1 MIFQSFLISLMSNLV
16 AQEFPNHSYRFQKYD
31 LAQKLHCSQK
41 RKYDAVPHLN
51 RSLKF
56 TILIINDTIMD
67 TLYIDTVKFPLFYFL
82 RGKIV

>member
-51 RSLKF
+51 RNVEDI
-56 TILIINDTIMD
+56 TLIIRCTMTG
-67 TLYIDTVKFPLFYFL
+67 TL
-82 RGKIV
+82 

>member
-41 RKYDAVPHLN
+41 RKYDAVPH
-51 RSLKF
+51 F
-56 TILIINDTIMD
+56 
-67 TLYIDTVKFPLFYFL
+67 LFDYSPL
-82 RGKIV
+82 RGRMVITI

>member
-51 RSLKF
+51 RSVVY
-56 TILIINDTIMD
+56 INLIYN
-67 TLYIDTVKFPLFYFL
+67 
-82 RGKIV
+82 

>member
-41 RKYDAVPHLN
+41 RKYNAVPH
-51 RSLKF
+51 F
-56 TILIINDTIMD
+56 
-67 TLYIDTVKFPLFYFL
+67 LF
-82 RGKIV
+82 

>member
-41 RKYDAVPHLN
+41 RKYDAVPRLN
-51 RSLKF
+51 LNKISILLTVSNKLYF
-56 TILIINDTIMD
+56 T
-67 TLYIDTVKFPLFYFL
+67 P
-82 RGKIV
+82 

>member
-41 RKYDAVPHLN
+41 RKYDAVPRLN
-51 RSLKF
+51 QN
-56 TILIINDTIMD
+56 IINI
-67 TLYIDTVKFPLFYFL
+67 
-82 RGKIV
+82 

>member
-51 RSLKF
+51 R
-56 TILIINDTIMD
+56 IL
-67 TLYIDTVKFPLFYFL
+67 
-82 RGKIV
+82 

>member
-41 RKYDAVPHLN
+41 RKYDAVPRLS
-51 RSLKF
+51 R
-56 TILIINDTIMD
+56 IL
-67 TLYIDTVKFPLFYFL
+67 
-82 RGKIV
+82 

>member
-41 RKYDAVPHLN
+41 RKYDAVPCSFLAE
-51 RSLKF
+51 RLLGRKCKKRRKFSL
-56 TILIINDTIMD
+56 
-67 TLYIDTVKFPLFYFL
+67 V
-82 RGKIV
+82 

>member
-51 RSLKF
+51 LSM
-56 TILIINDTIMD
+56 IYINLIYSCNLLFSCRFDT
-67 TLYIDTVKFPLFYFL
+67 K
-82 RGKIV
+82 

>member
-51 RSLKF
+51 QYNNFKF
-56 TILIINDTIMD
+56 LNYSIFNLNQ
-67 TLYIDTVKFPLFYFL
+67 
-82 RGKIV
+82 

>member
-41 RKYDAVPHLN
+41 RKI
-51 RSLKF
+51 RCSS
-56 TILIINDTIMD
+56 
-67 TLYIDTVKFPLFYFL
+67 TLSFFKPLSSGVGIAEREL
-82 RGKIV
+82 LWQKSMTS

>member
-41 RKYDAVPHLN
+41 RKYDAVPRLN
-51 RSLKF
+51 RMIF
-56 TILIINDTIMD
+56 YIFLIIKSNT
-67 TLYIDTVKFPLFYFL
+67 FYYL
-82 RGKIV
+82 

>member
-51 RSLKF
+51 RITF
-56 TILIINDTIMD
+56 YIFLIIK
-67 TLYIDTVKFPLFYFL
+67 LYIQYSL
-82 RGKIV
+82 